1 MTSQDKVVIFDT
13 TLRDGEQSPGATMT
27 HEEKLEIA
35 GLLDEMGVDII
46 EAGFP
51 IASEGDFAAVTEIS
65 KRARTSTICGLARA
79 NFKDIDRCWEAV
91 RHAKSPRIHTFIGTS
106 PLHRAIPNLDMDQ
119 MAERIHETVT
129 HARNLCDNVQWSPM
143 DATRTEPDYLCRVVE
158 IAIKAGATTINIPDT
173 VGYTYPME
181 SAKIIRMLLERVP
194 GADRIIFGPG
204 GDLGP
209 VDPQMRYPNGTLASA
224 KELVEAVDEAERRIT
239 ANPNTYPLFANLL
252 AEVTMIMVE
261 QARSALAR
269 SGALVREALS
279 AATGRTSEVVDTLA
293 SALQLPLIDEPTSHS
308 AVIGCDAAKSF
319 GLPAESAAPDSVE
332 WALVW
337 ALWTRYFAMGAFPV
351 GPVAIYEGDRAS
363 QIILPTPGRP

>member
-1 MTSQDKVVIFDT
+1 MSEAPTPVTRTPLFTAQHSERYARQDLVRRYQELTGANLIVMIDQIFPDNMTYLEELLHPLERSKPLHVM
-13 TLRDGEQSPGATMT
+13 LASPGGDGETAIRIVRALQARCSDLT
-27 HEEKLEIA
+27 I
-35 GLLDEMGVDII
+35 LLPDM
-46 EAGFP
+46 
-51 IASEGDFAAVTEIS
+51 
-65 KRARTSTICGLARA
+65 
-79 NFKDIDRCWEAV
+79 
-91 RHAKSPRIHTFIGTS
+91 AKSAATI
-106 PLHRAIPNLDMDQ
+106 
-119 MAERIHETVT
+119 
-129 HARNLCDNVQWSPM
+129 LC
-143 DATRTEPDYLCRVVE
+143 L
-158 IAIKAGATTINIPDT
+158 
-173 VGYTYPME
+173 
-181 SAKIIRMLLERVP
+181 

-308 AVIGCDAAKSF
+308 AVIGYDAAKSF

>member
-1 MTSQDKVVIFDT
+1 MSEAPTPVTRTPLFTAQHSERYARQDLVRRYQELTGANLIVMIDQIFPDNMTYLEELLHPLERSKPLHVM
-13 TLRDGEQSPGATMT
+13 LASPGGDGETAIRIVRALQARCSDLT
-27 HEEKLEIA
+27 I
-35 GLLDEMGVDII
+35 LLPDM
-46 EAGFP
+46 
-51 IASEGDFAAVTEIS
+51 
-65 KRARTSTICGLARA
+65 
-79 NFKDIDRCWEAV
+79 
-91 RHAKSPRIHTFIGTS
+91 AKSAATI
-106 PLHRAIPNLDMDQ
+106 
-119 MAERIHETVT
+119 
-129 HARNLCDNVQWSPM
+129 LC
-143 DATRTEPDYLCRVVE
+143 L
-158 IAIKAGATTINIPDT
+158 
-173 VGYTYPME
+173 
-181 SAKIIRMLLERVP
+181 

>member
-1 MTSQDKVVIFDT
+1 MSEAPTPVTRTPLFTAQHSERYARQDLVRRYQELTGANLIVMIDQIFPDNMTYLEELLHPLERSKPLHVI
-13 TLRDGEQSPGATMT
+13 LASPGGDGETAIRIVRALQARCSDLT
-27 HEEKLEIA
+27 I
-35 GLLDEMGVDII
+35 LLPDM
-46 EAGFP
+46 
-51 IASEGDFAAVTEIS
+51 
-65 KRARTSTICGLARA
+65 
-79 NFKDIDRCWEAV
+79 
-91 RHAKSPRIHTFIGTS
+91 AKSAATI
-106 PLHRAIPNLDMDQ
+106 
-119 MAERIHETVT
+119 
-129 HARNLCDNVQWSPM
+129 LC
-143 DATRTEPDYLCRVVE
+143 L
-158 IAIKAGATTINIPDT
+158 
-173 VGYTYPME
+173 
-181 SAKIIRMLLERVP
+181 